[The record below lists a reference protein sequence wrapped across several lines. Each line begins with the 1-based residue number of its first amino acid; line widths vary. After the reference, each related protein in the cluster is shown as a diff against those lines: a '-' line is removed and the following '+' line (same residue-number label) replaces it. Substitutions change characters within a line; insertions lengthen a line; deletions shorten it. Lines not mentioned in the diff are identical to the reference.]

1 MDNLLMCREVRQKL
15 MAANSFSTSHNKPDQ
30 QQEKQQQQ
38 SNNSNNSFQQLQHSW
53 MLKKSVKGKF
63 KKKSMDGKAPLEI
76 IIILLLCYKIYVMIF
91 FNLWRQGWND

>member
-1 MDNLLMCREVRQKL
+1 MDNLFMCREVRQKL

-53 MLKKSVKGKF
+53 MLKNQWKENL
-63 KKKSMDGKAPLEI
+63 KKRAWMEK
-76 IIILLLCYKIYVMIF
+76 
-91 FNLWRQGWND
+91 RH